1 MTASQQR
8 LRTRIALVVVLVV
21 AAAVAGIV
29 LATRSAGGSSTTST
43 RTDAWVLPRLNGSG
57 EVSLADYRGRPLVV
71 NFFASWC
78 TACQGEL
85 PGYADLSTRLRGV
98 VSFVGVDSE
107 ETGDGLALARR
118 YGVDWWPLARDV
130 EGQQAS
136 GLHDA
141 LGGQGMP
148 ISAFYD
154 ASGRVVYVSP
164 GALNEDQVVA
174 ILHDRLG
181 VSVPGVQPA

>member
-1 MTASQQR
+1 MTASQQG
-8 LRTRIALVVVLVV
+8 LRTRVALVVVLVV
-21 AAAVAGIV
+21 VAAVAAIT
-29 LATRSAGGSSTTST
+29 LATRRAGGSSTTST
-43 RTDAWVLPRLNGSG
+43 TSDAWVLPRLNGSG
-57 EVSLADYRGRPLVV
+57 EVSLSDYRGKPLVV

-85 PGYADLSTRLRGV
+85 PCYADLSSKLRGR

-107 ETGDGLALARR
+107 ETGDGLGLARR

-130 EGQQAS
+130 DGQQAS
-136 GLHDA
+136 GLHDS

-154 ASGRVVYVSP
+154 ATGKEVYVSP
-164 GALNEDQVVA
+164 GALSEDQVVE
-174 ILHDRLG
+174 ILRDKLG
-181 VSVPGVQPA
+181 VGV